1 MRVTRDNLG
10 HSVPARSS
18 AWARRAAA
26 GLGRLHEAL
35 RGWQL
40 WALLGV
46 CLALLLLAGQ
56 APLDYRFQVGQETG
70 QLSDLPFLARGFL
83 PGEGSG
89 TQRFRWARP
98 DATITVPGV
107 GRRGVVVTL
116 PIVGHRAQFDDA
128 AAPTMLE
135 LRVPGGQSLAFPL
148 RREGATYRVYLPPAA
163 SAGGTLRLRL
173 LSAPWR
179 SPGDNR
185 GELGV
190 ALGERVGVTSVRAGG
205 LHLPDPAMLLAWPLC
220 LALLWLACA
229 TLGLGARQRLL
240 TLAPLALGLPLL
252 LLLDAPRLGFANLW
266 APRFGLLS
274 FVAALVA
281 ALGLPP
287 LLRRLGASPSAA
299 TLPWL
304 LLIVVGTFALKYG
317 GRLYPDSMPGDLQL
331 HVNRYSMAVAGDVYI
346 PAQHRGLPFPF
357 PPALYITLAPLA
369 LSGLDIRTLFE
380 LSAGLFEAGTVLLL
394 FVLLRRLSGSSWLG
408 LAAAAIYAVIAAGFM
423 VTWFAFQTQV
433 AAQFFTTALLVAL
446 ILWWPR
452 YDTPLRWGLLVFLI
466 GQTFLGHIGQFLNA
480 GLVGLLAAPLLYLGA
495 RDAVS
500 RRGALQ
506 LAGVGLLGGL
516 FCAAFYYTAFWGLV
530 VEQTRE
536 VAAVGLN
543 EATGKP
549 PIPRA
554 TTLQVLWRGG
564 LIDHLGFF
572 PAPLA
577 LVGALLLARARA
589 GRWGIMPLLVALTA
603 LVALAQGLLP
613 LITLSSITT
622 RWLMFAVWAVVA
634 CAALALGALWRRG
647 RAARLVSVAMAGYVG
662 YLTLAMY
669 LAAMALRKPP
679 IEPF

>member
-1 MRVTRDNLG
+1 
-10 HSVPARSS
+10 
-18 AWARRAAA
+18 
-26 GLGRLHEAL
+26 
-35 RGWQL
+35 
-40 WALLGV
+40 
-46 CLALLLLAGQ
+46 
-56 APLDYRFQVGQETG
+56 
-70 QLSDLPFLARGFL
+70 
-83 PGEGSG
+83 
-89 TQRFRWARP
+89 
-98 DATITVPGV
+98 
-107 GRRGVVVTL
+107 
-116 PIVGHRAQFDDA
+116 
-128 AAPTMLE
+128 
-135 LRVPGGQSLAFPL
+135 
-148 RREGATYRVYLPPAA
+148 
-163 SAGGTLRLRL
+163 
-173 LSAPWR
+173 
-179 SPGDNR
+179 
-185 GELGV
+185 
-190 ALGERVGVTSVRAGG
+190 
-205 LHLPDPAMLLAWPLC
+205 
-220 LALLWLACA
+220 
-229 TLGLGARQRLL
+229 
-240 TLAPLALGLPLL
+240 
-252 LLLDAPRLGFANLW
+252 
-266 APRFGLLS
+266 
-274 FVAALVA
+274 
-281 ALGLPP
+281 
-287 LLRRLGASPSAA
+287 
-299 TLPWL
+299 
-304 LLIVVGTFALKYG
+304 
-317 GRLYPDSMPGDLQL
+317 
-331 HVNRYSMAVAGDVYI
+331 
-346 PAQHRGLPFPF
+346 
-357 PPALYITLAPLA
+357 
-369 LSGLDIRTLFE
+369 
-380 LSAGLFEAGTVLLL
+380 
-394 FVLLRRLSGSSWLG
+394 
-408 LAAAAIYAVIAAGFM
+408 
-423 VTWFAFQTQV
+423 V

-589 GRWGIMPLLVALTA
+589 GRWGILPLLVALTA

-634 CAALALGALWRRG
+634 CAALALGALCRRG